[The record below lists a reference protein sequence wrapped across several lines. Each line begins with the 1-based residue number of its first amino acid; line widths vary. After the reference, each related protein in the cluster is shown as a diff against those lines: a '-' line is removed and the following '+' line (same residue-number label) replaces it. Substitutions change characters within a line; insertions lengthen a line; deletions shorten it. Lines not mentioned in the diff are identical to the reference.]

1 VGLIVK
7 NAWPMQIEISNAIA
21 RLLRNCS
28 AHLTI
33 MLDDSPNSG
42 LYLKIIHNLKT
53 CWTISLRAILW
64 VVEREIADILIAEWP
79 LAIDRRRLIFVFNVM
94 NSRAKRQTSI
104 LISKKDGLR

>member
-42 LYLKIIHNLKT
+42 LYLKIVHNLKT
-53 CWTISLRAILW
+53 CWTISLRAILRITGTGK
-64 VVEREIADILIAEWP
+64 VRVITVYEDK
-79 LAIDRRRLIFVFNVM
+79 
-94 NSRAKRQTSI
+94 AK
-104 LISKKDGLR
+104 GE